1 MLIFTDII
9 AVLFGVVYLIL
20 HWSFFKL
27 ATANKGAAKVQ
38 YVEKQA
44 RAASAGNALLR
55 KEFCRFLQ
63 SPNYMLNCGLG
74 IVFMLIAAVALLI
87 KQDVVRSMIL
97 KAAGYDELFAL
108 AAVAAICMMTTMND
122 MAEPSVS
129 LEGKNLWLV
138 QALPVSGW
146 QVLKAKMGLQLI
158 LTSIPAA
165 LLTLCVEWVMK
176 PELLFAVLIPVTV
189 LLFVVMMAAFG
200 LLCNLKAPNLTWT
213 SEIVPLKQSLSV
225 ILALFAGWVVV
236 VAFAGV
242 YYLLRAHVTPA
253 VFLICLDVVLLVLDA
268 ALVSWMK
275 GKGSRVFERLGN

>member
-97 KAAGYDELFAL
+97 KAAGYEELFAL
-108 AAVAAICMMTTMND
+108 AAVAVICMMTTMND
-122 MAEPSVS
+122 MAAPSVS

-236 VAFAGV
+236 VAFAGI
-242 YYLLRAHVTPA
+242 YYLLRAHVTLA